1 MAHHIRNITSPVGAS
16 LVALGIL
23 LSGVYPYPATA
34 APTQT
39 VDFSINPLEDY
50 LLGPGDVLFVEVVNL
65 PEEITKERKF
75 RIALDGSIALPLA
88 GRLMVAGKTIPQVQQ
103 EVLAAYDKIMRYP
116 AVTVALETPRPLRIL
131 VSGEVKRPGTYN
143 LRLDNTGEWPTLT
156 RFLSEAG
163 GITQSADVRNVEVRR
178 SLGQGR
184 TAVTKVNLWDMIQSG
199 DASQD
204 LTVRSDDVIVIPK
217 VEVVNAAE
225 AVQIASA
232 NFSPVNI
239 PVQVI
244 GEVIRP
250 GLVQVPANATLNQ
263 ALGAAGGFNMRR
275 ANRGSVVLVRL
286 DRDGNVTKRTIPVNL
301 ADNPNDVT
309 NPVLRENDIV
319 MVGRS
324 GLTQLGDSL
333 GDVLQPLNSLGSLTL
348 FLRIFGDL

>member
-1 MAHHIRNITSPVGAS
+1 MGGAYGD
-16 LVALGIL
+16 LVNASTDTPINL
-23 LSGVYPYPATA
+23 A
-34 APTQT
+34 
-39 VDFSINPLEDY
+39 INPLEDY

-65 PEEITKERKF
+65 PDDVTREKRF
-75 RIALDGSIALPLA
+75 RVALDGSITLPLV
-88 GRLMVAGKTIPQVQQ
+88 GRLMVAEKTIPQVQR

-116 AVTVALETPRPLRIL
+116 SVTVALETPRPLRIL
-131 VSGEVKRPGTYN
+131 VSGEVQRPGTYN

-156 RFLSEAG
+156 RLLSEAG
-163 GITQSADVRNVEVRR
+163 GITQLADVRNVEVRR

-184 TAVTKVNLWDMIQSG
+184 TAVTKVNLWDLIQSG

-217 VEVVNAAE
+217 AEVVNAAE
-225 AVQIASA
+225 AVRVASA
-232 NFSPVNI
+232 NFSPAAI

-275 ANRGSVVLVRL
+275 ANRASVVLVRL

-333 GDVLQPLNSLGSLTL
+333 ADVFQPLNSLGALTL
-348 FLRIFGDL
+348 FLRVFGDL